1 VTIEIIFEFHATSTD
16 NEAGVASGWSDP
28 PLSDRGRKLA
38 KDLGERRRG
47 QRIDAVFC
55 SDLRRAIETA
65 EIAFGPAV
73 TVHPDRRLRE
83 YDYGRMTG
91 APVEQ
96 IHAERPARV
105 DTPFPEGESLRDV
118 ADRIRDFLNDLARE
132 WDGNRVLIIGHGATK
147 LALDHLLGGLSPED
161 AASRTFTQKPI
172 PPSYRYVLA
181 SKNES

>member
-1 VTIEIIFEFHATSTD
+1 MTIEIIFEFHSTSLD

-47 QRIDAVFC
+47 ERFDAVFC

-65 EIAFGPAV
+65 EIAFGPAI
-73 TVHPDRRLRE
+73 TVRSDRRLRE
-83 YDYGRMTG
+83 YDYGKMTG

-118 ADRIRDFLNDLARE
+118 AERIHDFLNDLARD
-132 WDGNRVLIIGHGATK
+132 WDSKRLVLIGHGATK
-147 LALDHLLGGLSPED
+147 LALDHLLGGLSLED
-161 AASRTFTQKPI
+161 AASQTFTWEPI

-181 SKNES
+181 E

>member
-1 VTIEIIFEFHATSTD
+1 VTIEIIFEFHSTSLD

-47 QRIDAVFC
+47 ERIDAVFC

-73 TVHPDRRLRE
+73 TIRPDRRLRE
-83 YDYGRMTG
+83 YDYGKMTG
-91 APVEQ
+91 APVEK

-105 DTPFPEGESLRDV
+105 DTPFPEGESLRDIAKRV
-118 ADRIRDFLNDLARE
+118 RDLLTDLARE
-132 WDGNRVLIIGHGATK
+132 WDGKRVIIVAHGATK
-147 LALDHLLGGLSPED
+147 LALDHLLGGLSLQD
-161 AASRTFTQKPI
+161 AASQTFTWQAV

-181 SKNES
+181 A